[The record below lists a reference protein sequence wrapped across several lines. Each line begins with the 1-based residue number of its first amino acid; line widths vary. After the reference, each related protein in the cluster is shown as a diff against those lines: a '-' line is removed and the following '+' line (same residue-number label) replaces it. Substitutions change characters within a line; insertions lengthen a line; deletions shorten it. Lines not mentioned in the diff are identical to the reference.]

1 MYVSSDPSVDS
12 SSLQSLLGISLACV
26 FEVGLLW
33 ELFPCGFP
41 PIITV
46 LEKGSE
52 SKATPYAVQAAK
64 LKEVSLGAKEKE
76 ELSNECHS
84 LDIH

>member
-1 MYVSSDPSVDS
+1 MYISSDQSAVSSP
-12 SSLQSLLGISLACV
+12 LQSLLGISSVCI

-52 SKATPYAVQAAK
+52 FKATPYAVQAAK

-76 ELSNECHS
+76 ELMNASI
-84 LDIH
+84 DIH

>member
-1 MYVSSDPSVDS
+1 MGTL
-12 SSLQSLLGISLACV
+12 SL
-26 FEVGLLW
+26 W
-33 ELFPCGFP
+33 FP

-64 LKEVSLGAKEKE
+64 LKEVSIGAKEKE
-76 ELSNECHS
+76 ELMNAS
-84 LDIH
+84 LDIP